1 MTFPDLL
8 THVRELLSNA
18 RPDKW
23 HLSEARDDS
32 EYISIRNEFDSEIC
46 WVTHEGPTE
55 ATAALI
61 AASPALLSKLC
72 RIVELQSEALER
84 VEKTNCPSYIAHPQS
99 VWWHEHI
106 QNGIVTKTQAR
117 VQAILE
123 EV

>member
-1 MTFPDLL
+1 MTLPELL

-72 RIVELQSEALER
+72 RIVELQDAALKQYANKELY
-84 VEKTNCPSYIAHPQS
+84 EYGEFSDFSGSYGWTLAQGVQI
-99 VWWHEHI
+99 
-106 QNGIVTKTQAR
+106 T